1 MPLILIHLPDDILF
15 NVLNLLSPPDILLLR
30 KTCKRLQA
38 LTTERTVWTNVYRN
52 PEYFL
57 QPGPSDSQT
66 VPDLERVI
74 LHAHRWATVWT
85 DFTTLRKRRPRFST
99 INLPDIRYLTEY
111 QGQYLAIGTTTSLI
125 LYDLHVEKV
134 ISRHEIST
142 KPFWLYIHS
151 NTKDNDA
158 AFYIPFARVLRNDA
172 STLQLC
178 ICKVDSLGNPSI
190 DEIAGIQISRNC
202 IAGIGYDFFLA
213 QGESGDISL
222 LYIPSQKLYTIS
234 AGTPVQQLTNVIFT
248 PGYVLLI
255 FTEYSNT
262 VERKYLELY
271 PLPDPMVIETG
282 THILPLHC
290 GTLSMHFSEASF
302 FSTDLSV
309 DGNEIIWLV
318 VLAGP
323 QLWTLRISL
332 QPDGTMDFHK
342 PHYDTHHLPERT
354 LAHAFDLRFTASSN
368 SSRGRGIARVATP
381 KLSGWLTFDVRRSI
395 DGNVSIART
404 IVDKD
409 ILPSL
414 LMYDFDAYQGLLCG
428 VNDDDEVIVLKLV
441 Q

>member
-1 MPLILIHLPDDILF
+1 MPLIHLPDDILF

-57 QPGPSDSQT
+57 QPGPPDSQT

-85 DFTTLRKRRPRFST
+85 DFNTLRERRPRFST
-99 INLPDIRYLTEY
+99 INLPDTRYLAEY
-111 QGQYLAIGTTTSLI
+111 QGQYLAIGTATSLI
-125 LYDLHVEKV
+125 LYDLHVEK
-134 ISRHEIST
+134 IIYRYEIST
-142 KPFWLYIHS
+142 QPFWLYIHS

-178 ICKVDSLGNPSI
+178 ICKVDSSGNASI

-202 IAGIGYDFFLA
+202 ITGIGYDFFLA

-271 PLPDPMVIETG
+271 PLPDPMVIEIG

-381 KLSGWLTFDVRRSI
+381 KLSGWLTFDVRRSV

>member
-1 MPLILIHLPDDILF
+1 MPLIHLPDDILF
-15 NVLNLLSPPDILLLR
+15 NVLNFLSPPDILLLR

-66 VPDLERVI
+66 APDLERVI

-85 DFTTLRKRRPRFST
+85 DFTTLRKRRPRVST
-99 INLPDIRYLTEY
+99 INLPDIRYLAEY
-111 QGQYLAIGTTTSLI
+111 QGQYLAIGTATSLI

-134 ISRHEIST
+134 IFRYEIST

-151 NTKDNDA
+151 STKDNDA

-178 ICKVDSLGNPSI
+178 ICEVDSSGKPSI

-202 IAGIGYDFFLA
+202 IAGIGYDFFLV
-213 QGESGDISL
+213 QGKSGDISL

-234 AGTPVQQLTNVIFT
+234 AGTPVQRLTNVIFM

-262 VERKYLELY
+262 VESKYLELY

-282 THILPLHC
+282 THILPLHR
-290 GTLSMHFSEASF
+290 GSLSMHFSEASF
-302 FSTDLSV
+302 FHTDLSV

-318 VLAGP
+318 VLAGI

-354 LAHAFDLRFTASSN
+354 LAHVFDLRFTTSSN
-368 SSRGRGIARVATP
+368 SSRGRGIARVAAP
-381 KLSGWLTFDVRRSI
+381 KLSGWLTFDVRRTI

-409 ILPSL
+409 ILPFL
-414 LMYDFDAYQGLLCG
+414 IMYDFDAYQGLLCG
-428 VNDDDEVIVLKLV
+428 ANDDDEVIVLKLV